1 MSVEVAEIFRLHGGQ
16 YRTHHPLDPQQ
27 NRAMRDIVL
36 CRTAELGGSVALC
49 EHGCG
54 YARISYHSCRNRHCP
69 KCQSLQQ
76 VRWLHGRMLRMLPI
90 HYFHTVA
97 TLPHELNSLILH
109 NQERLYDTLFRTAS
123 SALLQLARGYARLAA
138 HVGFTAV
145 LHTWD
150 QELQFHPHL
159 HIVVTGGGLDPSEG
173 KWIPSKNSFLVPVK
187 ALSKLLRGKFLDALE
202 ELFHRGDLRFSPTTK
217 NLQHPQAFHRFLRKL
232 RRKKWCVYS
241 KGTLNGAQQA
251 FGYLS
256 RYTHRVAISN
266 QRLLSCVDDQVTFR
280 ARDNRSPGT
289 HRTVTISAQE
299 FIRRFLL
306 HVLPPGFVRI
316 RHYGLMAPRN
326 AKTKLQLARR
336 LILQMKHLP
345 ESEETQNLQ
354 SRSQGWQ
361 ELLKRL
367 TGVDLTRC
375 PICGGTLIP
384 VALSLL
390 QTGPTPTILDSS

>member
-1 MSVEVAEIFRLHGGQ
+1 MSVEIAEIFRLHGGQ
-16 YRTHHPLDPQQ
+16 YRSHYPVDPQQ

-36 CRTAELGGSVALC
+36 CRTAELGGSIELC
-49 EHGCG
+49 DHGCG

-76 VRWLHGRMLRMLPI
+76 ARWLHRRMQRLLPT
-90 HYFHTVA
+90 HYFHMVA
-97 TLPHELNSLILH
+97 TLPHELNPLLLH
-109 NQERLYDTLFRTAS
+109 NKEFLYNTLFRTAS
-123 SALLQLARGYARLAA
+123 SAVLELAKGYERLAA

-159 HIVVTGGGLDPSEG
+159 HIVVTGGGLDPPQE
-173 KWIPSKNSFLVPVK
+173 KWISSKNSFLVPVR
-187 ALSKLLRGKFLDALE
+187 ALSKLLRGKFLDSLE
-202 ELFHRGDLRFSPTTK
+202 KAFHQHALRFSPMTK
-217 NLQHPQAFHRFLRKL
+217 NLQDPTAFQRFIRKL
-232 RRKKWCVYS
+232 RRKKWVVYS
-241 KGTLNGAQQA
+241 KATLNRAQQA
-251 FGYLS
+251 FSYLS

-266 QRLLSCVDDQVTFR
+266 HRLLSCTHGNVTFQ
-280 ARDNRSPGT
+280 ARDNRSPGA
-289 HRTVTISAQE
+289 HRTVTLTAQE

-326 AKTKLQLARR
+326 AKTKLQHARR

-345 ESEETQNLQ
+345 ESEQ
-354 SRSQGWQ
+354 SDNPDISSQGWE

-375 PICGGTLIP
+375 PICGGTLLR

-390 QTGPTPTILDSS
+390 PIGPMPINLDSS